1 MADRKV
7 IITVAPSSNFQG
19 KEANPAIPYTPE
31 EIAEQVH
38 GAWNAGASLAHMH
51 ARDRNGHQ
59 TNDVNVFREINAAVR
74 ARCDIII
81 QNSIAPA
88 LGPNPGTAEDGLQ
101 VLDADPEMCS
111 IDMGI
116 SVVVNRG
123 KTVII
128 EWTREFLRRAA
139 RIMAERGIKPEM
151 EIFNDSQMD
160 EALMMIG
167 EGLFTPPH
175 SFSFVTNM
183 HKVNQGSVA
192 FSPKRLMGYVD
203 LLPPNS
209 MFSTL
214 GVGPAQ
220 LPATVQ
226 SVLLGGNARVGF
238 EDNIYFSRGVLAK
251 SNAQLVERLVR
262 IVRDLGLEVASP
274 DEARRMLAMPTLKE
288 RSGRKAAA

>member
-31 EIAEQVH
+31 EIAEQVY
-38 GAWNAGASLAHMH
+38 GAWNAGASLAHLH
-51 ARDRNGHQ
+51 ARDRDGNQ
-59 TNDVNVFREINAAVR
+59 TNDVRRFREINAAVR
-74 ARCDIII
+74 AKCDVII

-88 LGPNPGTAEDGLQ
+88 LGPNQGTAEDGLQ
-101 VLDADPEMCS
+101 VLDAGAEMSS

-128 EWTREFLRRAA
+128 EWTREFLRKAA
-139 RIMAERGIKPEM
+139 KMIAERGMKPEM
-151 EIFNDSQMD
+151 EIFNDSNMD
-160 EALMMIG
+160 DALMLIN
-167 EGLFTPPH
+167 EGLFTPPY

-203 LLPPNS
+203 LLPPES
-209 MFSTL
+209 LFSTL
-214 GVGPAQ
+214 GVGQAQ
-220 LPATVQ
+220 LPAALQ

-238 EDNIYFSRGVLAK
+238 EDNIYYSRGVLAK

-262 IVRDLGLEVASP
+262 CVRELGLEVASP
-274 DEARRMLAMPTLKE
+274 DEARQMLGMPKLKD
-288 RSGRKAAA
+288 RAAKAA

>member
-31 EIAEQVH
+31 EIAAEVY

-51 ARDRNGHQ
+51 ARDRNGIQ
-59 TNDVNVFREINAAVR
+59 TNEVNVFRDINAAVR
-74 ARCDIII
+74 AKCDIIV

-88 LGPNPGTAEDGLQ
+88 LGPNPNTAEDGMQ
-101 VLDADPEMCS
+101 VLDAGAEMCS
-111 IDMGI
+111 LDMGI
-116 SVVVNRG
+116 SVVVVRG

-128 EWTREFLRRAA
+128 EWTRDFLRRAA
-139 RIMAERGIKPEM
+139 KKMAEKGIKPEM
-151 EIFNDSQMD
+151 EIFNDSNMD
-160 EALMMIG
+160 EALMMIA
-167 EGLFTPPH
+167 EGCFTPPY

-192 FSPKRLMGYVD
+192 FSPKRLAGYVD
-203 LLPPNS
+203 LLPPGS
-209 MFSTL
+209 LFSTL
-214 GVGPAQ
+214 GVGQAQ
-220 LPATVQ
+220 LHAAVQ

-238 EDNIYFSRGVLAK
+238 EDNIYFERGVLAK

-274 DEARRMLAMPTLKE
+274 DEARRMLGMPSLAE
-288 RSGRKAAA
+288 RTAKAA

>member
-7 IITVAPSSNFQG
+7 IVTVAPSSNFQG

-31 EIAEQVH
+31 EIAEQVY
-38 GAWNAGASLAHMH
+38 GAWNAGASLAHTH
-51 ARDRNGHQ
+51 ARDRNGVQ

-74 ARCDIII
+74 DKCDIII
-81 QNSIAPA
+81 QDSIAPA
-88 LGPNPGTAEDGLQ
+88 LGPNPGSAEDGLQ
-101 VLDADPEMCS
+101 VLDAGPEMTS

-116 SVVVNRG
+116 SVVVVRG

-139 RIMAERGIKPEM
+139 KMMMDRGIKPEM
-151 EIFNDSQMD
+151 EIFNDSHMD
-160 EALMMIG
+160 DALMLIN
-167 EGLFTPPH
+167 EGLFTPPY

-192 FSPKRLMGYVD
+192 FHPKRLMGYVD
-203 LLPPNS
+203 LLPPQS
-209 MFSTL
+209 LFSTL

-220 LPATVQ
+220 LPAALQ

-238 EDNIYFSRGVLAK
+238 EDNIYYSRGVLAK
-251 SNAQLVERLVR
+251 SNAHLVERLVR
-262 IVRDLGLEVASP
+262 CVRDLGLEVASP
-274 DEARRMLAMPTLKE
+274 DEARQMLGMPKLKE
-288 RSGRKAAA
+288 RTASKAA

>member
-19 KEANPAIPYTPE
+19 KEANPAIPYTPA
-31 EIAEQVH
+31 EIAEQVY

-51 ARDRNGHQ
+51 ARDRNGNQ

-74 ARCDIII
+74 AKCDVII

-88 LGPNPGTAEDGLQ
+88 LGPNPATAEDGLQ
-101 VLDADPEMCS
+101 VLDAGAEMSS

-128 EWTREFLRRAA
+128 EWTREFLRKTAKM
-139 RIMAERGIKPEM
+139 IIERGLKPEM
-151 EIFNDSQMD
+151 EIFNDSNMD
-160 EALMMIG
+160 DALMLIS
-167 EGLFTPPH
+167 EGLFTPPY

-192 FSPKRLMGYVD
+192 F
-203 LLPPNS
+203 
-209 MFSTL
+209 
-214 GVGPAQ
+214 Q
-220 LPATVQ
+220 
-226 SVLLGGNARVGF
+226 
-238 EDNIYFSRGVLAK
+238 
-251 SNAQLVERLVR
+251 
-262 IVRDLGLEVASP
+262 
-274 DEARRMLAMPTLKE
+274 
-288 RSGRKAAA
+288 

>member
-7 IITVAPSSNFQG
+7 IITIAPTSNFQG
-19 KEANPAIPYTPE
+19 KEANPAIPYTPG
-31 EIAEQVH
+31 EIAEQVR
-38 GAWNAGASLAHMH
+38 GAWNAGAALAHMH
-51 ARDRNGHQ
+51 ARDRNGNQ

-74 ARCDIII
+74 AECDIII

-88 LGPNPGTAEDGLQ
+88 LGPNPGTAEEGLQ
-101 VLDADPEMCS
+101 VLDAGAEMSS

-128 EWTREFLRRAA
+128 EWTREFLRKAA
-139 RIMAERGIKPEM
+139 KMITERGLKPEM
-151 EIFNDSQMD
+151 EIFNDSNMD
-160 EALMMIG
+160 DALMLID
-167 EGLFTPPH
+167 EGLFTPPY

-192 FSPKRLMGYVD
+192 FQPKRLMGYVD
-203 LLPPNS
+203 LLPPQS
-209 MFSTL
+209 LFSTL
-214 GVGPAQ
+214 GVGQAQ
-220 LPATVQ
+220 LPAALQ

-238 EDNIYFSRGVLAK
+238 EDNIHYSRGVLAK

-262 IVRDLGLEVASP
+262 CVRDLGLEVASP
-274 DEARRMLAMPTLKE
+274 DEARQMLGMPKLKD
-288 RSGRKAAA
+288 RAASKAA

>member
-7 IITVAPSSNFQG
+7 IITIAPTSNFQG
-19 KEANPAIPYTPE
+19 KEANPAIPYTPG
-31 EIAEQVH
+31 EIAEQVR
-38 GAWNAGASLAHMH
+38 GAWNAGAALAHMH
-51 ARDRNGHQ
+51 ARDRNGNQ

-74 ARCDIII
+74 AECDIII

-88 LGPNPGTAEDGLQ
+88 LGPNPGTAEEGLQ
-101 VLDADPEMCS
+101 VLDAGAEMSS

-128 EWTREFLRRAA
+128 EWTREFLRKAA
-139 RIMAERGIKPEM
+139 KMITERGLKPEM
-151 EIFNDSQMD
+151 EIFNDSNMD
-160 EALMMIG
+160 DALMLIN
-167 EGLFTPPH
+167 EGLFTPPY

-192 FSPKRLMGYVD
+192 FQPKRLMGYVD
-203 LLPPNS
+203 LLPPQS
-209 MFSTL
+209 LFSTL
-214 GVGPAQ
+214 GVGQAQ
-220 LPATVQ
+220 LPAALQ

-238 EDNIYFSRGVLAK
+238 EDNIHYSRGVLAK

-262 IVRDLGLEVASP
+262 CVRDLGLEVASP
-274 DEARRMLAMPTLKE
+274 DEARHMLGMPKLKD
-288 RSGRKAAA
+288 RAASKAA